1 MTSKHTPG
9 PWVAQKGAGYY
20 VTRPKSRCAHVVG
33 VCNRT
38 SLVDGDCEAEAE
50 ANARL
55 IAAAPD
61 LLEALKS
68 ALNALSAC
76 SNLRATDLAQ
86 EAFDAHVANGVER
99 HRLEW
104 FVDNSQ
110 EIASA
115 EAAIAKAEGRQ

>member
-9 PWVAQKGAGYY
+9 PWQTSVEQDVTGYPCFFIHGFSGPEKY
-20 VTRPKSRCAHVVG
+20 DKPVH
-33 VCNRT
+33 
-38 SLVDGDCEAEAE
+38 E